1 MTGLPNLI
9 LRSAA
14 CLVPG
19 EQRADW
25 LAEWQSE
32 LCYLR
37 RTEGRALRFCLGALP
52 DALWMRRNLPRAA
65 GRPIVRLDSPVHCLL
80 FLAALAGASALLA
93 TRLPVA
99 RDLFLP
105 FPYPDSRNLA
115 MVTAAGRFEERLPTV
130 AMEDYRSIANRIDA
144 AFYKPISTRVSTG
157 RRTAVLSV
165 ALASGNLFDLLG
177 IAIPARAPALVLG
190 RAAWRKHFGGDP
202 QIGGRIVEVA
212 GRSVPVA
219 AVIADD
225 LWRLPGSVDAWL
237 IEEEANLSALPP
249 LNQGFVIARTAAPHT
264 SWRWDLFVPN
274 REGRSKHFECAALGH
289 GTPMWANFLCA
300 GIALLVLPV
309 VTSCKRGDY
318 PRGAVSPWRWI
329 FLTSKTALL
338 VVMVYFATLDV
349 ASCVAMG
356 LQPQALLIGYV
367 VAFRWALNDQRR
379 RCPVCL
385 RLLTNPTRIGRPS
398 QTFLSWWGTELM
410 CSQGHGLL
418 HVPEIPSSSSSSQ
431 RWLTFE
437 QSWSSLFS

>member
-1 MTGLPNLI
+1 MTRLPNLI

-14 CLVPG
+14 FLVPG

-25 LAEWQSE
+25 MAEWQSE

-37 RTEGRALRFCLGALP
+37 RTEGSALRFCLGALP
-52 DALWMRRNLPRAA
+52 DALWMRRNLPCAA
-65 GRPIVRLDSPVHCLL
+65 GRPIVRLNSPVHCLL

-93 TRLPVA
+93 LRLPVA

-115 MVTAAGRFEERLPTV
+115 MVTAAGRIEDRLPTV

-144 AFYKPISTRVSTG
+144 AFYTPMSTPVSAG
-157 RRTAVLSV
+157 RRTAMLSV

-219 AVIADD
+219 AVIVDE

-237 IEEEANLSALPP
+237 IEEDANLAALPA
-249 LNQGFVIARTAAPHT
+249 LKQGFVIARTTALHP

-274 REGRSKHFECAALGH
+274 REGRPRRFECAALGH
-289 GTPMWANFLCA
+289 GTPTWANLLCA

-309 VTSCKRGDY
+309 VTSCKRDDY
-318 PRGAVSPWRWI
+318 PRSAVSVWRWI
-329 FLTSKTALL
+329 FLAFKTALL
-338 VVMVYFATLDV
+338 AVLVYFATLDL

>member
-9 LRSAA
+9 LRSVA

-65 GRPIVRLDSPVHCLL
+65 GRPMVRLDSPVHCLL
-80 FLAALAGASALLA
+80 FLAALSGASALLA

-130 AMEDYRSIANRIDA
+130 AMDDYRSIANRIDA

-190 RAAWRKHFGGDP
+190 RAAWRKHFGGDSHT
-202 QIGGRIVEVA
+202 GGRIVEVA

-249 LNQGFVIARTAAPHT
+249 LNQGFVIARTAAPHS

-338 VVMVYFATLDV
+338 VVIVYFATLDV
-349 ASCVAMG
+349 VSCVAMG

-367 VAFRWALNDQRR
+367 VAFRWALGDQRR